1 MHAKYS
7 GNTSYL
13 LFLSSSYLFLFPQ
26 DVEDGGASGVIRIGS
41 RPSSRNTSLTT
52 KQPRWNLILDH
63 RSPTIPRFILI
74 ASSLVNDSSYIS
86 TGIFRSDVTEI
97 CANASANCSHT
108 RCMRIEILL
117 FSLFWMLLSVTS
129 LGIFLSSNSSSSF
142 VCRGYPTTYTS
153 ARSLIPTF
161 TISRINST
169 LDLPFTK
176 YTFQRSRSVTTA
188 GYRYTGF
195 RETIIDAQRSS
206 SGKLFVYWTVLCRPI
221 HFLAQQRPTV
231 VVVLDTNSSKNT
243 NARFI

>member
-26 DVEDGGASGVIRIGS
+26 DVEDGGASGRVIRIGS
-41 RPSSRNTSLTT
+41 PSVFLKYLSNNKAAAMESNFGSSLD
-52 KQPRWNLILDH
+52 ND
-63 RSPTIPRFILI
+63 PRFILI

-108 RCMRIEILL
+108 RCMRIGILL

-129 LGIFLSSNSSSSF
+129 RIFLSSNSSSSF

-169 LDLPFTK
+169 LDLPL
-176 YTFQRSRSVTTA
+176 QN
-188 GYRYTGF
+188 
-195 RETIIDAQRSS
+195 I
-206 SGKLFVYWTVLCRPI
+206 L
-221 HFLAQQRPTV
+221 
-231 VVVLDTNSSKNT
+231 SKGLG
-243 NARFI
+243 A